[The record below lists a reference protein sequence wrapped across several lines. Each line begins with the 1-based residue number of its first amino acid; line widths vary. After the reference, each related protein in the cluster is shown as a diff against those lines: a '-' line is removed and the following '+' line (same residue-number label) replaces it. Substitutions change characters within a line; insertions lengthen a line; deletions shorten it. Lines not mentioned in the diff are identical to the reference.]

1 MRGDIATPR
10 AGGAHRGLRV
20 AKIASI
26 TGAMLGALVA
36 VGSPAV
42 AAGADSATTAS
53 ASSVSAAR
61 PNVGSDEEWIEYDR
75 SSYCLYLHRG
85 DDVVWKTC
93 RTSNGK
99 PDTPTILGN
108 YRVYSKVYGPICMHP
123 PDGSETCDIHYV
135 TYWGP
140 GGYAF
145 HEAWWMGSRVN
156 QGISHGCVNMRA
168 SDAAVVFD
176 FAYVGMRVW
185 VHA

>member
-1 MRGDIATPR
+1 M
-10 AGGAHRGLRV
+10 V
-20 AKIASI
+20 
-26 TGAMLGALVA
+26 GAM
-36 VGSPAV
+36 V
-42 AAGADSATTAS
+42 AAGLPAAAASADSVAT
-53 ASSVSAAR
+53 VSAGSVATAR
-61 PNVGSDEEWIEYDR
+61 PNVGPGEEWIEYNR
-75 SSYCLYLHRG
+75 SNYCLYLHRG
-85 DDVVWKTC
+85 DDVIWKSC

-99 PDTPTILGN
+99 PSTPTILGN

-168 SDAAVVFD
+168 ADAAVVYD